1 MKREDAP
8 LPALDPLAEAARWRV
23 RLAEDGVES
32 SAMFELWLSEP
43 ANADAWEQ
51 VDGPWRDFG
60 EAATAPEMMAA
71 RETALRRARS
81 ARRGVRSGPGMKVA
95 ASLAAGL
102 LLVTAWGGWRWTE
115 AQPDVYR
122 TGLGERR
129 TIALEDGSVVALD
142 SSTEVRVRYTDEAR
156 RLELV
161 SGQARFDV
169 AKRASRPFTVQAH
182 DHLVIATGTAF
193 NVDLAGADVLVTL
206 IEGRVTVAPDDH
218 GKTSPAALLRE
229 PEPRADVKVLSPG
242 ERLRIKPSAPLQ
254 VDVVTADRATAWEAG
269 QIVFENES
277 LASAA
282 ARVSRYG
289 REGISVD
296 RSAAGLRVTGVFKT
310 GDRAAFLDAVT
321 SYLPVEAAANAKG
334 DVVLRHKIDS
344 AA

>member
-1 MKREDAP
+1 MNRDDAP
-8 LPALDPLAEAARWRV
+8 LRDLDPLAEAARWRV
-23 RLAEDGVES
+23 QLAEDGVES
-32 SAMFELWLSEP
+32 SSMFERWLSVP
-43 ANADAWEQ
+43 ANAAAWER

-60 EAATAPEMMAA
+60 EAATSPEIMAA
-71 RETALRRARS
+71 REAALRRARS
-81 ARRGVRSGPGMKVA
+81 GKRAVRLAPRMKVA
-95 ASLAAGL
+95 ASFAAGL
-102 LLVTAWGGWRWTE
+102 LLLAAWGGWRWTE

-142 SSTEVRVRYTDEAR
+142 SSTEVRVRYTEEAR
-156 RLELV
+156 RLELI

-193 NVDLAGADVLVTL
+193 NVDLAGAEVLVTL

-218 GKTSPAALLRE
+218 GKTSPGAVLRASGG
-229 PEPRADVKVLSPG
+229 RSDVKVLSPG
-242 ERLRIKPSAPLQ
+242 ERLRIRPLTPLQ
-254 VDVVTADRATAWEAG
+254 VEVVTADRATAWEAG

-289 REGISVD
+289 REGISAD
-296 RSAAGLRVTGVFKT
+296 RSVAGLRITGVFST

-321 SYLPVEAAANAKG
+321 SYLPVEAVANAQG
-334 DVVLRHKIDS
+334 DVVLRHKADS

>member
-1 MKREDAP
+1 
-8 LPALDPLAEAARWRV
+8 
-23 RLAEDGVES
+23 
-32 SAMFELWLSEP
+32 MFERWLLEP
-43 ANADAWEQ
+43 ANAVAWER

-60 EAATAPEMMAA
+60 EAATTPEIMAA
-71 RETALRRARS
+71 REAALRRARS
-81 ARRGVRSGPGMKVA
+81 AKRRVLAGPGMKAA

-102 LLVTAWGGWRWTE
+102 LLLTVWGGWRWIE
-115 AQPDVYR
+115 AQPEVYR

-142 SSTEVRVRYTDEAR
+142 SSTEVKVHYTDEVR
-156 RLELV
+156 RLELI
-161 SGQARFDV
+161 SGQASFDV

-193 NVDLAGADVLVTL
+193 NVDMAGTDVLVTL

-218 GKTSPAALLRE
+218 GKTSLEALLRE
-229 PEPRADVKVLSPG
+229 SDPRADVKVLSPG
-242 ERLRIKPSAPLQ
+242 ERLRIKPSAPFQ

-289 REGISVD
+289 REAISVD
-296 RSAAGLRVTGVFKT
+296 RSASSLRITGVFKT

-321 SYLPVEAAANAKG
+321 SYLPVEAVANAQG
-334 DVVLRHKIDS
+334 DVVLRHKADS